1 MNIDNSIP
9 KVNDILEDAL
19 KIIRSTS
26 TFIKEQI
33 DQVTTEDI
41 EEKDLNSLV
50 SYVDKEAERLLVNGL
65 SGLIQNAGFI
75 TEEDTV
81 DQQAGKEYRWIIDPL
96 DGTTNFL
103 NQVPHF
109 AISVALQKNEKTIIG
124 IVKEVNSGEE
134 WTAVE
139 NQGAYLNGKRIN
151 VSQKPYHSILVATG
165 FPYSND
171 HDYDAYFHILKY
183 WLTET
188 RGMRRLGSAALDL
201 CYVACGRFGAYYET
215 TLNAWDVAAGALI
228 VQEAG
233 GIVCDFSKGE
243 NYLFG
248 GEILATNSV
257 VFNQVLQK
265 IQSII
270 KQNK

>member
-1 MNIDNSIP
+1 MIDIDN
-9 KVNDILEDAL
+9 VLEEAL
-19 KIIRSTS
+19 QIIRTTS
-26 TFIKEQI
+26 KFIKNE
-33 DQVTTEDI
+33 VEKVSSTDI
-41 EEKDLNSLV
+41 EEKELNSLV
-50 SYVDKEAERLLVNGL
+50 SYVDKEAENQLVKGL
-65 SGLIQNAGFI
+65 SKLISDAGFI
-75 TEEDTV
+75 TEEDTI
-81 DQQAGKEYRWIIDPL
+81 DQTGKEYTWIIDPL

-103 NQVPHF
+103 HQVPHF
-109 AISVALQKNEKTIIG
+109 AISVALQKNEQTIVG

-134 WTAVE
+134 WTAIK
-139 NQGAYLNGKRIN
+139 NKGAYLNGKKIN

-171 HDYDAYFHILKY
+171 HDYDAYFSILKH

-201 CYVACGRFGAYYET
+201 CYVACGRYGAYYET

-233 GIVCDFSKGE
+233 GKVSDFSNNQ

-248 GEILATNSV
+248 GEIVAASPV
-257 VFNQVLQK
+257 VYDEVLQI
-265 IQSII
+265 IQTIL
-270 KQNK
+270 KKN